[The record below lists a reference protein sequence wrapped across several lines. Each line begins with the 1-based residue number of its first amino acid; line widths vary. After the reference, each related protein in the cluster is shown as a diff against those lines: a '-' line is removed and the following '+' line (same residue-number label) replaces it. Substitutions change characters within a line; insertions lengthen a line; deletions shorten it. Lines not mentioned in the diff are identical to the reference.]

1 MREAQ
6 ALPVLVV
13 VLFGCVSAKTINDLR
28 LVPLSP
34 SDQHEVVWTEPVLQW
49 VNPFSPAGL
58 AGLAR
63 GDKLASLNG
72 TAVLT
77 VGQAETLLSNLGQ
90 RESLEVIYVR
100 QGVPTR
106 TTVHNLRSDKAIGMG
121 VYSDAA
127 TYSVKGFPGLPTE
140 VGFLE
145 YGSAKLSL
153 YVARFSDQPGIFLLR
168 FQIDNVRRGPMRGP
182 TAVQVVGSDGALFHQ
197 LSPGAA
203 VGYLLPS
210 LGSQSPYAPYMP
222 YPPPVYTISPDRQH
236 LYPENDPYTA
246 MANSITAIGNM
257 ITSVNNARKVRR
269 EHDREMLYRQL
280 AEASLSSKIIPEG
293 GRDAGTLVYRGST
306 GGPIRVMVQIEN
318 DWHTLT
324 FQQP

>member
-1 MREAQ
+1 MRQAQ
-6 ALPVLVV
+6 VLPVLVV
-13 VLFGCVSAKTINDLR
+13 ALFGCVSAKTINDLR

-34 SDQHEVVWTEPVLQW
+34 SERHEVIWTEPVLQG

-63 GDKLASLNG
+63 GDKLVSLNG
-72 TAVLT
+72 TAILT
-77 VGQAETLLSNLGQ
+77 VGQAESLLSNLGDG
-90 RESLEVIYVR
+90 ESLDVVYVR
-100 QGVPTR
+100 QGVTAR
-106 TTVHNLRSDKAIGMG
+106 TVVHTLHGDKPIGIE
-121 VYSDAA
+121 VYPLAA
-127 TYSVKGFPGLPTE
+127 TYSVKGFPDLPSQ

-145 YGSAKLSL
+145 YGSAKLAL
-153 YVARFSDQPGIFLLR
+153 YVGRFSDQPQILLLR
-168 FQIDNVRRGPMRGP
+168 FQIDNVRTGPMRGP
-182 TAVQVVGSDGALFHQ
+182 TAVQVVGPDGALFHQ
-197 LSPGAA
+197 LAPGAA

-222 YPPPVYTISPDRQH
+222 YRPPVYTISPDRQH

-269 EHDREMLYRQL
+269 EHDRETLYKQL
-280 AEASLSSKIIPEG
+280 AEASLRSNVIPEG
-293 GRDAGTLVYRGST
+293 GRDAGTLIYRGPT

-324 FQQP
+324 FQ

>member
-1 MREAQ
+1 MRQAQ
-6 ALPVLVV
+6 ALPALVLA
-13 VLFGCVSAKTINDLR
+13 LFGCVSAKTVNDLR

-34 SDQHEVVWTEPVLQW
+34 SDRHEVVWTEPVLQW

-58 AGLAR
+58 AGLTR
-63 GDKLASLNG
+63 GDKLVSLNG
-72 TAVLT
+72 AAVLT
-77 VGQAETLLSNLGQ
+77 VGQAESLLSNLGE
-90 RESLEVIYVR
+90 RDSLDVVYVR
-100 QGVPTR
+100 QGLTAR
-106 TTVHNLRSDKAIGMG
+106 TVLHNLHNDRPIGTG
-121 VYSDAA
+121 VYSDDA
-127 TYSVKGFPGLPTE
+127 TYSVKGFPGLPPE

-153 YVARFSDQPGIFLLR
+153 YVGRFSDQPEILLLR

-182 TAVQVVGSDGALFHQ
+182 TAVQVVGSDDSIFHQ

-222 YPPPVYTISPDRQH
+222 YRPPVYTISPDRQH

-269 EHDREMLYRQL
+269 EHDRERLYRQL

-293 GRDAGTLVYRGST
+293 ARDAGTLIYHGST
-306 GGPIRVMVQIEN
+306 RGPVRVMVQIEN

-324 FQQP
+324 FQ